1 MSAGCKACQIIIDAS
16 LESIS
21 CSTREALLAEIGFT
35 DEEGSEF
42 KMDEECLCACVMG
55 GSFLVYMSAMQV
67 LSFDVSKKN
76 PPADAGS
83 HFRGNLQE
91 QMLTGADIIIV
102 RKSNLKL
109 HESMCLY

>member
-67 LSFDVSKKN
+67 LSFDVSKKK
-76 PPADAGS
+76 PPRRCWKSFPRELARTNAD
-83 HFRGNLQE
+83 R
-91 QMLTGADIIIV
+91 
-102 RKSNLKL
+102 
-109 HESMCLY
+109 C